1 MTDTGL
7 RQLAR
12 RVDKLAKSQNFVTV
26 AYKDGTTRRMT
37 WLDCAMELL
46 GGPDEPIGHADEILS
61 INGENTKILQL
72 LREEPK

>member
-1 MTDTGL
+1 MTDAEL
-7 RQLAR
+7 RRLEKRIDA
-12 RVDKLAKSQNFVTV
+12 LAKSQNFVTV

-61 INGENTKILQL
+61 INGENTKILQS